1 MAKNTSPYG
10 IGITVPVDHD
20 EAVERTRQALSAEGF
35 GVLTEIDLSGAF
47 KAKLGVDFRQYTIL
61 GACNPKLAHQAVG
74 AELDIGLLLP
84 CNVVVYQ
91 ADEPGTSVVAAL
103 DPVAAL
109 SLAGNEAISP
119 MAAEVRSKME
129 RVLDV
134 VAGVAPRAGEQSS
147 DGP

>member
-1 MAKNTSPYG
+1 MATNRSPYG
-10 IGITVPVDHD
+10 IGVTVPLDHD

-61 GACNPKLAHQAVG
+61 GACNSRLAHQAVS
-74 AELDIGLLLP
+74 EERDIGLLLP
-84 CNVVVYQ
+84 CNVIVYQ

-109 SLAGNEAISP
+109 SLAGNEAVSP
-119 MAAEVRSKME
+119 MAAEVRGKLE
-129 RVLDV
+129 RVLD
-134 VAGVAPRAGEQSS
+134 ALASAAPLAGEQS
-147 DGP
+147 GAGL